1 MSLLFQADWA
11 GNDDN
16 DFNQTIVLEEIKRV
30 LSRSGMA
37 GKQSVF
43 FFNVGI
49 HYSLV
54 LNFTTYQR
62 LIENVIALLK
72 QGTGKESNEALS
84 SQALRIWRS
93 STAIER
99 ENLWKVLTG
108 DNLTKWRFHTSPVRS
123 VISNF
128 ILIPTLH
135 KSVTTK

>member
-1 MSLLFQADWA
+1 M
-11 GNDDN
+11 GNDDK

-30 LSRSGMA
+30 LSRPGMA
-37 GKQSVF
+37 RKQSVF

-62 LIENVIALLK
+62 LIENVIALLS
-72 QGTGKESNEALS
+72 QGTGKKSNMTLS

-99 ENLWKVLTG
+99 EKLRKAYPDD
-108 DNLTKWRFHTSPVRS
+108 DNLTKGRFHTSPVRS
-123 VISNF
+123 AISNF
-128 ILIPTLH
+128 I
-135 KSVTTK
+135 

>member
-16 DFNQTIVLEEIKRV
+16 DFNQTIVLEEINIA
-30 LSRSGMA
+30 LSRPGMV

-62 LIENVIALLK
+62 LIENVITLLK

-108 DNLTKWRFHTSPVRS
+108 DNLTKGRFHTSPVRS
-123 VISNF
+123 
-128 ILIPTLH
+128 TLH
-135 KSVTTK
+135 KFVTTISN

>member
-1 MSLLFQADWA
+1 MSLLFQAHWV
-11 GNDDN
+11 GNDDK

-30 LSRSGMA
+30 LSRPGMA

-62 LIENVIALLK
+62 LIENVIALLR
-72 QGTGKESNEALS
+72 QGTGKKSNKTLS
-84 SQALRIWRS
+84 SQALLIWRS

-99 ENLWKVLTG
+99 EKLRKSYPDD
-108 DNLTKWRFHTSPVRS
+108 DNLTKGRFHTSPVRS
-123 VISNF
+123 AISIF
-128 ILIPTLH
+128 I
-135 KSVTTK
+135 